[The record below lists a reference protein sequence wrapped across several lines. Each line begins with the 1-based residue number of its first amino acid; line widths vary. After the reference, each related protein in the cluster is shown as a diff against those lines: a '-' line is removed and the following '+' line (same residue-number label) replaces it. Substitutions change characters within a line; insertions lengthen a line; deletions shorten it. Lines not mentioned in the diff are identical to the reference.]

1 MVSEPTFK
9 RRNAHSAYMSI
20 FKQGVA
26 STKIKS
32 EVKLVYSRSV
42 MKKTNGKSILIFLLA
57 LAWLGLIVF
66 IYINESKTSETFAVI
81 QDVDYSIDPYT
92 DEELK
97 ALAEK
102 MNSPELEVIITPHG
116 DFLFETQDEIESKIQ
131 DDYLFIIDP
140 EIETEVESES
150 FIFPV
155 EPLVSQVVIQ
165 PVITRA
171 RCGDFFCY
179 SSLEFLELYDDFEK
193 NQNLD
198 FLGKYIYN
206 LGNVDQYIKEKAE
219 NRGYQQRGFAN
230 ESDLIWFENVQTRPE
245 VKDAYITLRNEMLQ
259 EGIRLHLVSGYR
271 SSTSQRFIFK
281 DKIGVINQSE
291 IPTGIHDQKLD
302 EVLSRS
308 AIPGYSK
315 HHSGYAV
322 DFGCGNDY
330 LVYSFAETEC
340 FDWMSANNFEN
351 SKKHGFIPS
360 YPDNVESQGPNPEPW
375 EFVWVGVQN
384 LK

>member
-1 MVSEPTFK
+1 
-9 RRNAHSAYMSI
+9 MSI